1 MNCAVIFA
9 GGTGQRMN
17 TKTKPKQFLEL
28 NGKPIII
35 HTLDKFEDHP
45 QIDAIAVVCVEGWI
59 SYLKGLLEKYAIKK
73 AKWVVPGGSTGQQS
87 IRNGLTAIWND
98 NTVDRDSF
106 VLIHDGVRPL
116 IDAETISRNIE
127 CAEKNGNAITVT
139 AASETIINVVEND
152 EISKILDRSV
162 CMMARAPQTFRLCD
176 IVNAHQDAERDGL
189 ENMIDSAMLM
199 THYGYTLHTVNG
211 PVENIKITTPS
222 DFYIFRAIYEA
233 RENSQI
239 WGL

>member
-1 MNCAVIFA
+1 MNVALIFA

-28 NGKPIII
+28 NGKPIIV
-35 HTLDKFEDHP
+35 HTIDKFEEHP
-45 QIDAIAVVCVEGWI
+45 LIDAVAVVCVEDWI
-59 SYLKGLLEKYAIKK
+59 PYMKGLLEKYQLKK
-73 AKWVVPGGSTGQQS
+73 VKWVVPGGETGQQS
-87 IRNGLTAIWND
+87 IRNGLYALWND
-98 NTVDRDSF
+98 EMVPKDSL

-116 IDAETISRNIE
+116 IDMDTISRNVA
-127 CAEKNGNAITVT
+127 CATEKSNAITVT
-139 AASETIINVVEND
+139 AAVETIINVTQEERVSN
-152 EISKILDRSV
+152 ILDRSI
-162 CMMARAPQTFRLCD
+162 CKLARAPQTFRLED
-176 IVNAHQDAERDGL
+176 IVGAHQRAEADGL

-199 THYGYTLHTVNG
+199 SHYGFVLYTVEG

-233 RENSQI
+233 QENSQI